1 MADEMSSARRGDD
14 AIWDERGTLTR
25 AHDESEGAELP
36 PLSDDVGPPR
46 PLREILQ
53 PFVAASPAERER
65 YSLLL
70 ENGQA
75 FSADDISQL
84 LDRPDSPFS

>member
-1 MADEMSSARRGDD
+1 MADEVKAAGKGDD
-14 AIWDERGTLTR
+14 AIWDEPGVLTR
-25 AHDESEGAELP
+25 AHDESDGAELP
-36 PLSDDVGPPR
+36 PLSEDLGSSR

-84 LDRPDSPFS
+84 LERPDSPFS